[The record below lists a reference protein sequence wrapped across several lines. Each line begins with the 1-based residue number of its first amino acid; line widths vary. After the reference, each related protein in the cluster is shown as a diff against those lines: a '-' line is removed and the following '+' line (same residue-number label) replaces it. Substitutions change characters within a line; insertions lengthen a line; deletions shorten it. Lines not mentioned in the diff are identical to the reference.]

1 MKKLEETFAGPCGR
15 VLEIW
20 GESERNGGGD
30 IVISEAGRY
39 AFK

>member
-1 MKKLEETFAGPCGR
+1 MGTFEEVFVGPIGK

-20 GESERNGGGD
+20 GESERAGEGD
-30 IVISEAGRY
+30 WVLGEAGRY